1 MKENEKVF
9 ITGASSGIGASI
21 AIEYAKRGTILGLAA
36 RREEKLTKIKQQCL
50 DAGARE
56 VITYSLDV
64 ADQEKSNRVCQ
75 EFINY
80 SEKGIDIIV
89 ANAGIAYSDHLSSGD
104 ATQIN
109 QTLITNIL
117 GVTNTIVPFIPIMKD
132 KKNGKIV
139 IISSIASFTLPA
151 FFGGYAAS
159 KVAVRRLADTWRGYL
174 KKYNIQVT
182 TICPGYIKSE
192 LTDINDFDM
201 PFLMDTNV
209 AATKMVKAIDSAKKT
224 YILPWQWRPMI
235 FISNL
240 LGKRLLSRI

>member
-9 ITGASSGIGASI
+9 ITGASSGIGAYI
-21 AIEYAKRGTILGLAA
+21 AIEYSKKGAILGLAA
-36 RREEKLTKIKQQCL
+36 RREEKLIKIKQQCL
-50 DAGARE
+50 DAGAKE

-64 ADQEKSNRVCQ
+64 TNQEKSNRICH
-75 EFINY
+75 EFMEH
-80 SEKGIDIIV
+80 SENGIDTII

-104 ATQIN
+104 ASQIN
-109 QTLITNIL
+109 QTLVTNIL
-117 GVTNTIVPFIPIMKD
+117 GVTNTILPFIPTMKD

-139 IISSIASFTLPA
+139 IISSIASFSLPA

-192 LTDINDFDM
+192 LTDINEFDM
-201 PFLMDTNV
+201 PFLMDTDV
-209 AATKMVKAIDSAKKT
+209 AATKIVKAIDNGKKT
-224 YILPWQWRPMI
+224 YILPWQWRPII

-240 LGKRLLSRI
+240 LGKSFLSRI

>member
-64 ADQEKSNRVCQ
+64 ADQEKSNQVCQ

-224 YILPWQWRPMI
+224 YILPWQWRPVI

>member
-9 ITGASSGIGASI
+9 ITGASSGIGAQI
-21 AIEYAKRGTILGLAA
+21 AIEYARRGAILGLAA
-36 RREEKLTKIKQQCL
+36 RREEKLIKIKQQCL
-50 DAGARE
+50 DEGAKE

-64 ADQEKSNRVCQ
+64 ADQEKSSGICL
-75 EFINY
+75 EFMNY
-80 SEKGIDIIV
+80 SEKGIDIII
-89 ANAGIAYSDHLSSGD
+89 ANAGVAYSDHLSSGD

-117 GVTNTIVPFIPIMKD
+117 GVTNTILPFIPSMKD
-132 KKNGKIV
+132 TKNGKIV

-159 KVAVRRLADTWRGYL
+159 KVAVRRLADSWRGYL

-182 TICPGYIKSE
+182 TICPGYIRSE
-192 LTDINDFDM
+192 MTDINEFNM
-201 PFLMDTNV
+201 PFLMDTDV
-209 AATKMVKAIDSAKKT
+209 AATKMVKAIDNGKKT
-224 YILPWQWRPMI
+224 YILPWQWRPVI

>member
-9 ITGASSGIGASI
+9 ITGASSGIGAQI
-21 AIEYAKRGTILGLAA
+21 AIEYARRGAILGLAA
-36 RREEKLTKIKQQCL
+36 RREEKLIKIKQQCL
-50 DAGARE
+50 DAGAKE

-64 ADQEKSNRVCQ
+64 ADQEKSSRICL
-75 EFINY
+75 EFMNY
-80 SEKGIDIIV
+80 SEKGIDIII
-89 ANAGIAYSDHLSSGD
+89 ANAGVAYSDHLSSGD

-117 GVTNTIVPFIPIMKD
+117 GVTNTILPFIPSMKD
-132 KKNGKIV
+132 TKNGKIV

-159 KVAVRRLADTWRGYL
+159 KVAVRRLADSWRGYL

-192 LTDINDFDM
+192 MTDINEFNM
-201 PFLMDTNV
+201 PFLMDTDV
-209 AATKMVKAIDSAKKT
+209 AATKMVKAIDNGKKT
-224 YILPWQWRPMI
+224 YILHWQWRPVI

>member
-9 ITGASSGIGASI
+9 ITGASSGIGAQI
-21 AIEYAKRGTILGLAA
+21 AIEYARRGAILGLAA
-36 RREEKLTKIKQQCL
+36 RREEKLIKIKQQCL
-50 DAGARE
+50 DEGAKE

-64 ADQEKSNRVCQ
+64 ADQEKSSRICL
-75 EFINY
+75 EFMNY
-80 SEKGIDIIV
+80 SEKGIDIII
-89 ANAGIAYSDHLSSGD
+89 ANAGVAYSDHLSSGD

-117 GVTNTIVPFIPIMKD
+117 GVTNTILPFIPSMKD
-132 KKNGKIV
+132 TKNGKIV

-159 KVAVRRLADTWRGYL
+159 KVAVRRLADSWRGYL

-182 TICPGYIKSE
+182 TICPGYIRSE
-192 LTDINDFDM
+192 MTDINEFNM
-201 PFLMDTNV
+201 PFLMDTDV
-209 AATKMVKAIDSAKKT
+209 AATKMVKAIDNGKKT
-224 YILPWQWRPMI
+224 YILPWQWRPVI